1 MTRGKHDQAM
11 SELREEIQRLHSEK
25 EDGGR
30 EMADYKR
37 EIAELKHQLEAKNK
51 DASENSSEL
60 TKLRQ

>member
-1 MTRGKHDQAM
+1 M

-37 EIAELKHQLEAKNK
+37 EIAELKNQLEAKNK